1 MFDIITISIT
11 NINLKCTKV
20 FPLLIIYHNK
30 FLSYFNK
37 ITLISYAFV
46 YMKDQ
51 TLLSHFSF
59 IVACKYVKTFDSFI
73 NTNKINLDSFCGVSR
88 KQLKF
93 GGGGLSPLFLNI
105 GGALSPALAPPAP
118 RPFSL
123 LWI

>member
-1 MFDIITISIT
+1 MKVSSSLLKSSILFSIPHADEVLIFWGGSHHNYVMNMQTECTHNAESMFDVITISIT

-51 TLLSHFSF
+51 T
-59 IVACKYVKTFDSFI
+59 IVKLFFHH
-73 NTNKINLDSFCGVSR
+73 CGL
-88 KQLKF
+88 QICQNF
-93 GGGGLSPLFLNI
+93 
-105 GGALSPALAPPAP
+105 
-118 RPFSL
+118 
-123 LWI
+123 